1 MPFAQL
7 QSSQP
12 IIRVLI
18 ADDHVTVLEGLAA
31 IIGRQPDMCVVAQ
44 ASDGAMAVTLWQ
56 QHRPDVTLLDLRM
69 PGLDG
74 AEAIMAIRR
83 IDIKARVILLTTF
96 NTDSDICRAIKA
108 GAKGYLQKEARR
120 DELLHCIRSVHA
132 GQSVFPAD
140 IACRLASELAG
151 QPLTE
156 REQTVLSLLASGKS
170 NREMAAM
177 LYISETTVK
186 SHLRN
191 IFTKLNV
198 ISRTEAIATSLRRGL
213 IQL

>member
-1 MPFAQL
+1 MSSVQSHFAQ
-7 QSSQP
+7 P
-12 IIRVLI
+12 IRVLI

-44 ASDGAMAVTLWQ
+44 ASDGAMAVRLWQ
-56 QHRPDVTLLDLRM
+56 QHRPDLALFDLRM
-69 PGLDG
+69 PYLDG
-74 AEAIMAIRR
+74 AEAISEIRR
-83 IDIKARVILLTTF
+83 LDSSARVVLLSTF

-120 DELLHCIRSVHA
+120 EELSQCIRSVHA
-132 GQSVFPAD
+132 GQLVFPAD
-140 IACRLASELAG
+140 IASRLASELAE

-156 REQTVLSLLASGKS
+156 REQAVLSLLASGKS
-170 NREMAAM
+170 NREMATA

-186 SHLRN
+186 THLRN

-198 ISRTEAIATSLRRGL
+198 ISRTEAIATALRRGL